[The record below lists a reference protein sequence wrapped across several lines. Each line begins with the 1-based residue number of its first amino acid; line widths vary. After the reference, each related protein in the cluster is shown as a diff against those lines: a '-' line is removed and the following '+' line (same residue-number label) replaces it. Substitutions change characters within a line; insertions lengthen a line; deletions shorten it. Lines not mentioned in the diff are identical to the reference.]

1 MSMRGTL
8 EEHILRIL
16 DEKINMFELVVGE
29 IGQILGEMD
38 DEGEFAETVFKAWVE
53 TTEAER
59 ENAFAKLGEQMT
71 EAKQR
76 YEGVKQ
82 LDEELFGDEF
92 VAG

>member
-1 MSMRGTL
+1 M
-8 EEHILRIL
+8 LRIL

-38 DEGEFAETVFKAWVE
+38 EEGEFAETIFKAWVE

-59 ENAFAKLGEQMT
+59 ENTFDQLGERMAQ
-71 EAKQR
+71 AKQQ
-76 YEGVKQ
+76 YDSVKR

>member
-1 MSMRGTL
+1 V
-8 EEHILRIL
+8 LRIL
-16 DEKINMFELVVGE
+16 DEKSNMVELVVGE

-59 ENAFAKLGEQMT
+59 SARFDQLGERMAQ
-71 EAKQR
+71 ARQQ
-76 YEGVKQ
+76 YESMKQ